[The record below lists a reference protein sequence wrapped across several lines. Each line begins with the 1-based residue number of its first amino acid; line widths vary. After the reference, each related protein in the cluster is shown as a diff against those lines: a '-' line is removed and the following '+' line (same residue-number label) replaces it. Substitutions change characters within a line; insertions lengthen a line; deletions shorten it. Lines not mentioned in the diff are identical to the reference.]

1 MSSRIRRSVAAVALF
16 APLAALAFATP
27 ASADEGH
34 GEGRAGTIYTETN
47 NADGNAVLALRNVDG
62 NLTNVGSYATGGRGS
77 GDGLGSQGVLV
88 ADHNRLL
95 AVNAG
100 SNEVS
105 LFSIGDNGRLTLRD
119 VESSGGIRPVSV
131 TVHDNVAYV
140 VNAGDRTVSGFRIGR
155 HQIEPIPGSTRTLP
169 GNGAAQIS
177 FDTDGD
183 RLVITEKATSTI
195 DVLAVNDRGVAGVP
209 VSNASTGETPFGF
222 AIDRRDHVIVSN
234 AAGGAAGASSLSSYS
249 FAGKTGLVS
258 VSAAVADTQAA
269 ACWVALSDNQK
280 YAYTTNT
287 GSGSISS
294 YRVGRDG
301 SLTLIN
307 AVAAQPGAAPSDM
320 VTTEGTLFALSGG
333 SHTITSHDIAADGS
347 LSAVSQIS
355 VPTGVAG
362 LAAA

>member
-1 MSSRIRRSVAAVALF
+1 MSTRIRRSVAAVALF

-27 ASADEGH
+27 ASADEGR

-47 NADGNAVLALRNVDG
+47 DAAGNAVLALRNVDG
-62 NLTNVGSYATGGRGS
+62 NLTSVGSYATGGRGS
-77 GDGLGSQGVLV
+77 GDGLGSQGALV

-105 LFSIGDNGRLTLRD
+105 LFSIGDDGRLTLRD

-131 TVHDNVAYV
+131 TVHDDVAYV
-140 VNAGDRTVSGFRIGR
+140 VNAGDRTVSGFRVGR
-155 HQIEPIPGSTRTLP
+155 RQIEPIPDSTRTLP

-177 FDTDGD
+177 FDTKGE
-183 RLVITEKATSTI
+183 RLVVTEKATSTI
-195 DVLAVNDRGVAGVP
+195 DVLAVNRRGIAGVP
-209 VSNASTGETPFGF
+209 VSNSSTGETPFGF

-234 AAGGAAGASSLSSYS
+234 AAGGAAGASSVSSYS
-249 FAGKTGLVS
+249 FAGRTDLVP
-258 VSAAVADTQAA
+258 VSEAVPNSQAAV
-269 ACWVALSDNQK
+269 CWVALSDNQK
-280 YAYTTNT
+280 FAYATNT

-307 AVAAQPGAAPSDM
+307 AVAAHPGTAPSDM
-320 VTTEGTLFALSGG
+320 VVDDGTLFTLNGG
-333 SHTITSHDIAADGS
+333 SHTITSHDIAAGGS
-347 LSAVSQIS
+347 LSAVGEIS
-355 VPTGVAG
+355 VPAGVAG